1 MGLRRFSTGKF
12 AEIFTR
18 NPSRSRRGPSSLRL
32 RLAAIAA
39 ILGPGLIATSSGN
52 EASGIATYSFAG
64 AEYGFSLLWAF
75 IPMTI
80 FFILAQ
86 EMCVRMGVVT
96 GQGLSDLIRE
106 HFGVRWTAVVISALV
121 LANTG
126 IVIAQF
132 VGIAQAS
139 QLFGIPAH
147 FTVPLAGLVIWWL
160 VVRGTP
166 KRIEQAFLLMSLV
179 FLIYIASAFFG
190 VSDWGEVGKGF
201 VAPDFKTE
209 TAYLFMVIALIG
221 TTITPFM
228 QVFVQSSVVE
238 KGLTKDDLPLA
249 RADAISGVVIANT
262 IAIFI
267 VISAAATLHATG
279 TSPVCSDQGL
289 CTEDLWKTFV
299 PVVGAYAPYIFGIG
313 LLGASMLAMGVL
325 PLATAYSVSEAL
337 GLEKGLSNSFKEA
350 PAFLGI
356 FTSLIAIG
364 VVVALLPGIDYIWM
378 LLTTQFLNGLLL
390 PIILSAIVLL
400 SSNKEL
406 MGEHANGKIF
416 KGIAWAMTVIIS
428 AISIFLLVITALE
441 LFGYKF

>member
-1 MGLRRFSTGKF
+1 MGLRRFSTGKL
-12 AEIFTR
+12 AELFSR
-18 NPSRSRRGPSSLRL
+18 APARSRRSPSNFRI
-32 RLAAIAA
+32 RLAAAAA

-64 AEYGFSLLWAF
+64 AEYGYSLLWAF

-139 QLFGIPAH
+139 HLFGIPH
-147 FTVPLAGLVIWWL
+147 EVTVPLAGLVIWWL

-166 KRIEQAFLLMSLV
+166 KRVEQVFLLMSLV
-179 FLIYIASAFFG
+179 FLLYIASAFFG
-190 VSDWGEVGKGF
+190 VNDWNEVGRGF
-201 VAPDFKTE
+201 VAPDFKSE

-238 KGLTKDDLPLA
+238 KGLTKEDLPLA
-249 RADAISGVVIANT
+249 RADAVSGVVIANT
-262 IAIFI
+262 IAVFI

-279 TSPVCSDQGL
+279 TAPVCQEQGL
-289 CTEDLWKTFV
+289 CTDDLWKTFV
-299 PVVGAYAPYIFGIG
+299 PVVGTYAPYVFAIG
-313 LLGASMLAMGVL
+313 LFGASMLAMGVL

-337 GLEKGLSNSFKEA
+337 GFEKGLSSSFKEA

-356 FTSLIAIG
+356 FTVLIVIG
-364 VVVALLPGIDYIWM
+364 VIVALIPRVDYIWM
-378 LLTTQFLNGLLL
+378 LLSTQFLNGLLL

-406 MGEHANGKIF
+406 MGEHANSRIYKIV
-416 KGIAWAMTVIIS
+416 AWSMTVVIS
-428 AISIFLLVITALE
+428 AISIFLLIITTLE
-441 LFGYKF
+441 LMGYEF